1 MSVTANTRTNTSP
14 SDAGQQAGV
23 MVSEAV
29 ALVRALLSA
38 GVLDAN
44 TLGLGGPAPA
54 QQRLAEAAAL
64 VPGDPILIRDLVTKT
79 RAGLIDSTDRTYGTY
94 LTFLSDGWPAK
105 APEEEKLFEGFGD
118 RWAHTVLAS
127 ELEEVLR
134 LVGQRAL
141 LNSHWR
147 EAAREAVGRE
157 VISSDASGARF
168 NAVGAWRR
176 AFKVAVKD
184 RHLAKAF
191 DPAQEVDKPRRGKS
205 KRRALEPDQLKQL
218 WDLVENTGND
228 PELDALI
235 CETIIISGAR
245 REGLLNLTL
254 SGLDLQECTV
264 RLDEKNGK
272 VIAQPVPD
280 WFVRRLYEFALSRGA
295 ARPGDKVFRQRAR
308 GKQPARAIT
317 SRRLD
322 SLFQRLQAAYE
333 WADKRQVT
341 AHTLRHH
348 GITAVERESSKA
360 VSTRF
365 ARHEPADTN
374 DNYSK
379 ASDKEVAAVVVRLHG
394 GDHPWLHR

>member
-1 MSVTANTRTNTSP
+1 MSITANTTTNTTP
-14 SDAGQQAGV
+14 SDVGQKAGV
-23 MVSEAV
+23 LVSEAV

-54 QQRLAEAAAL
+54 QQRPDEAAAL
-64 VPGDPILIRDLVTKT
+64 VPGKPIRIKDLVTKT

-105 APEEEKLFEGFGD
+105 AKEGEKLFEGFGH
-118 RWAHTVLAS
+118 RWAHEVLAS

-147 EAAREAVGRE
+147 EAARQAVGRE

-176 AFKVAVKD
+176 AFKD

-191 DPAQEVDKPRRGKS
+191 DPAQEVVKPRRAKS
-205 KRRALEPDQLKQL
+205 KRRALEPDQLEQF

-228 PELDALI
+228 PELDALV
-235 CETIIISGAR
+235 CETAIIAGAR
-245 REGLLNLTL
+245 REGVLNLDL
-254 SGLDLQECTV
+254 SGLDQLECTV

-272 VIAQPVPD
+272 VVDQPVPD

-295 ARPGDKVFRQRAR
+295 CRPRDKVFRQRAR
-308 GKQPARAIT
+308 GAKPARAIT

-333 WADKRQVT
+333 WADKQQVT

-348 GITAVERESSKA
+348 GITAVERASSKA
-360 VSTRF
+360 GSTRF
-365 ARHEPADTN
+365 ARHQPGDTN
-374 DNYSK
+374 ERYSK
-379 ASDKEVAAVVVRLHG
+379 ASEVEVAAVVVRLYG